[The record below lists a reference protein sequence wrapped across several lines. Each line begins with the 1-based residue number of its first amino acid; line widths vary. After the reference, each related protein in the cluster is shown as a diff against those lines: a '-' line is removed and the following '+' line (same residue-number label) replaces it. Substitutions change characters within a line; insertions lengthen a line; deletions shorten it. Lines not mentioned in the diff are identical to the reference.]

1 MSNRVSRRR
10 FLTYSTAT
18 IATATLLK
26 ACTESPSG
34 TSSSQKST
42 EVRVGL
48 LLPSSKFDKGF
59 MESGYDGLRRSEEK
73 HGSRIKTSFIE
84 SVSAADKEQAFV
96 SLAEKSD
103 LVIGI
108 GGQSEKAGRKVA
120 ENFPNVKFVIVS
132 ATEPPT
138 SNVASYGVRQAEI
151 AFVAGA
157 AAALL
162 SKTGAVGYVGG
173 FEIPAIVNAGIEF
186 GNGAKYVKP
195 DIKYYSQTTG
205 DFDDVAKAKEAALA
219 GISKGVDITYHILN
233 LGLRGLE
240 QAARETNTK
249 LFGGYTARCGT
260 DPLYVAYS
268 VTGVGFEVEYAIDQ
282 MVAGSWKPE
291 AKDFGLKAG
300 SQASDVI
307 VCTGATPEITK
318 TIEQIKADIVSG
330 KIKTLPG

>member
-1 MSNRVSRRR
+1 MGYSTSRRK
-10 FLTYSTAT
+10 FLAYSAAT
-18 IATATLLK
+18 LGTTSLLK
-26 ACTESPSG
+26 ACTN
-34 TSSSQKST
+34 SSSGISST
-42 EVRVGL
+42 QSSDVLRVGL
-48 LLPSSKFDKGF
+48 LLPGSKADKGF
-59 MESGYDGLRRSEEK
+59 MESGFDGLMRSQTK
-73 HGSRIKTSFIE
+73 HGDRIQTSVIE
-84 SVSAADKEQAFV
+84 NVSAADKEQSFV

-103 LVIGI
+103 LVIGV
-108 GGQSEKAGRKVA
+108 GGQSEEAGRKAA
-120 ENFPNVKFVIVS
+120 ENFPNVKFVIIS
-132 ATEPPT
+132 ATKPPT
-138 SNVASYGVRQAEI
+138 PNVASYGVRQAEI

-186 GNGAKYVKP
+186 GNGAQYVKP
-195 DIKYYSQTTG
+195 DIQYYSQTTG

-219 GISKGVDITYHILN
+219 GISQGVDITYHILN

-282 MVAGSWKPE
+282 MLAGTWKPE
-291 AKDFGLKAG
+291 AKDFGLQAG
-300 SQASDVI
+300 PQASDVVI
-307 VCTGATPEITK
+307 CTGATPKFTQ
-318 TIEQIKADIVSG
+318 TIDQIKADIVSG
-330 KIKTLPG
+330 KIKTLPA